1 MQCDKFS
8 HKCHFNHS
16 LWMIFVGYKSFS
28 AVIMKMTPCSLV
40 KLPMFRRNVLPLFS
54 GWKSMSGKHQLYRKI
69 LFSIYRCFYV
79 SILLTSL
86 PLVCQLSSWN
96 LQSCYQ
102 KFRKQDVHPL
112 FISSETESVK
122 YIFITPFALK

>member
-1 MQCDKFS
+1 
-8 HKCHFNHS
+8 
-16 LWMIFVGYKSFS
+16 
-28 AVIMKMTPCSLV
+28 
-40 KLPMFRRNVLPLFS
+40 
-54 GWKSMSGKHQLYRKI
+54 
-69 LFSIYRCFYV
+69 
-79 SILLTSL
+79 
-86 PLVCQLSSWN
+86 LSSWN